1 MEIEIN
7 EQITESFTRNKG
19 FAAVVKTNTQL
30 YFNTDKTSKTNS
42 PNLILVI
49 SVLVGIIIA
58 NFILILEYPIQKRE
72 LS

>member
-7 EQITESFTRNKG
+7 DQITQSFSKETG
-19 FAAVVKTNTQL
+19 FNSVIKSNTEL

-42 PNLILVI
+42 PNLILII